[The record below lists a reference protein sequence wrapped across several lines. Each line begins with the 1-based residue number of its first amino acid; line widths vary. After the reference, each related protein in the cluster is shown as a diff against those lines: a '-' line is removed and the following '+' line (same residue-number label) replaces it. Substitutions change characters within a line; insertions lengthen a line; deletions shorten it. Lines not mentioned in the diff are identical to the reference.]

1 MCLTC
6 GCLFGGKGNKLR
18 FKVEGYTKG
27 NAREIKESLL
37 GLPCVYNVHIHAHN
51 GETTINY
58 NPGKTPLTQLAAEF
72 AQRSLTALL

>member
-18 FKVEGYTKG
+18 FKVEGYS
-27 NAREIKESLL
+27 KESIDQTKRTLL
-37 GLPCVYNVHIHAHN
+37 GLPGVYSVHIHAHD

-58 NPGKTPLTQLAAEF
+58 NPAKT
-72 AQRSLTALL
+72 SINDLTAVFTKAGLIAIL

>member
-18 FKVEGYTKG
+18 FKVEGYTKQ
-27 NAREIKESLL
+27 NVQEMKEHLM
-37 GLPCVYNVHIHAHN
+37 GLPGIYNVHIHAHN

-58 NPGKTPLTQLAAEF
+58 NPAKTPLSQLTDEF
-72 AQRSLTALL
+72 AQRGLTVIL

>member
-18 FKVEGYTKG
+18 FKVEGYTKE
-27 NAREIKESLL
+27 NAKELKESLL
-37 GLPCVYNVHIHAHN
+37 GLPGVYNVHIHAHN

-58 NPGKTPLTQLAAEF
+58 NPC
-72 AQRSLTALL
+72 LLYTSPSPRD

>member
-18 FKVEGYTKG
+18 FKVEGYTKE
-27 NAREIKESLL
+27 NAKELKEHLL
-37 GLPCVYNVHIHAHN
+37 GLPGIYNVHIHTHN

-58 NPGKTPLTQLAAEF
+58 NPAKTPLSQLTSEF
-72 AQRSLTALL
+72 KQRGFNVML